1 MKKFLSLILAL
12 VMSLSLVACGGGE
25 AKSERDIPDT
35 AAGVLLGEFYSIVDS
50 DPDATA
56 LEIAQQLIAHESIL
70 FAGDAVEVQPGLLNG
85 FVNYEVTGFEEGA
98 MFAPMMNAIAF
109 VGYIFTLA
117 DGADVD
123 AFMQQLT
130 DNANLR
136 WNICVEAEEMLVRAE
151 GNKVFFCMSPL
162 SFED

>member
-25 AKSERDIPDT
+25 AKPERDIPDT
-35 AAGVLLGEFYSIVDS
+35 AAGVLLGEFYNIVDN

-56 LEIAQQLIAHESIL
+56 LEIAQQLVTHESIL
-70 FAGDAVEVQPGLLNG
+70 FSGDAIAVEPGLLNG

-98 MFAPMMNAIAF
+98 MFAPMMNAIPF

-123 AFMQQLT
+123 AFVQELT

-151 GNKVFFCMSPL
+151 GSKVFFCMSPL